1 MKKDKYKY
9 FRVPV
14 NLLQGLTESK
24 EETLLNCAYYGVYS
38 LTQTK
43 KVTEKDEQV
52 FIEQFVY
59 AYYNAPD
66 TLTAELM
73 EKMDEYTEK
82 GMFTPDL
89 DHNGFTTSGSRKL
102 NVDNEMYELD
112 RIFYNDIEFKDMA
125 VDFGKLKD
133 AFNFYGIDLD
143 FCKLDWIKKME
154 IPDNSPML
162 MIPQIKLNEFL
173 SDDAKTEFDLMTFAT
188 YLAIR
193 SILGTKP
200 YCRTT
205 KEMILARAFGFRKMD
220 ELKQNT
226 PPLFTKYSNRYWID
240 KLLVK
245 VRKWNIHIYSTSEG
259 LRGMYIGNGAEISE
273 DYFLDIIAKEQ
284 FSKDIKTKNQSMKK
298 RLAEKIEKLKN
309 EEFNR

>member
-1 MKKDKYKY
+1 MKKEKYKY

-24 EETLLNCAYYGVYS
+24 KETLLNCAYYGVFS

-73 EKMDEYTEK
+73 EKMDEYIEN

-89 DHNGFTTSGSRKL
+89 DHKGFSTSGSKKL

-112 RIFYNDIEFKDMA
+112 RIFYNDAEFKDL
-125 VDFGKLKD
+125 VIEYGKLKD

-143 FCKLDWIKKME
+143 LDVLELMQKVE

-162 MIPQIKLNEFL
+162 MIPQQKLNEFL
-173 SDDAKTEFDLMTFAT
+173 SDDTKTELDVMTFAT

-193 SILGTKP
+193 SILGKKT

-205 KEMILARAFGFRKMD
+205 KEMILARAFGFRNMA
-220 ELKQNT
+220 ELKQN
-226 PPLFTKYSNRYWID
+226 PPTLYAKYSKRYWID
-240 KLLVK
+240 KLLAE
-245 VRKWNIHIYSTSEG
+245 VRKWNIHIYSTNEG

-273 DYFLDIIAKEQ
+273 NYFEDLIAKKQ
-284 FSKDIKTKNQSMKK
+284 FSKDAKSKKQSMKK
-298 RLAEKIEKLKN
+298 RIAEKIEKLKN
-309 EEFNR
+309 EEFSR

>member
-24 EETLLNCAYYGVYS
+24 KETLLNCAYYGVYS
-38 LTQTK
+38 LTETK

-59 AYYNAPD
+59 GYYNAPD

-73 EKMDEYTEK
+73 EKIDEYIEK

-89 DHNGFTTSGSRKL
+89 DHNGFTTSGSKKL
-102 NVDNEMYELD
+102 NIDSEMYELD
-112 RIFYNDIEFKDMA
+112 RIFYRDAEFKNMA

-173 SDDAKTEFDLMTFAT
+173 SDDAKTEFDLMTFAI

-193 SILGTKP
+193 SILGKKT

-205 KEMILARAFGFRKMD
+205 KEMILARAFGFRNMA
-220 ELKQNT
+220 ELNQN
-226 PPLFTKYSNRYWID
+226 PPTLYAKYSKRYWID
-240 KLLVK
+240 KLLAE
-245 VRKWNIHIYSTSEG
+245 VREWNIHIYSTNEG

-273 DYFLDIIAKEQ
+273 DYFLDMIAKKQ
-284 FSKDIKTKNQSMKK
+284 FSKDAKSKNQSMKK

-309 EEFNR
+309 EEFSR

>member
-14 NLLQGLTESK
+14 NLLQGLAESK
-24 EETLLNCAYYGVYS
+24 KETLLNCAYYGVYS
-38 LTQTK
+38 LTETK

-73 EKMDEYTEK
+73 EKIDEYTEK

-89 DHNGFTTSGSRKL
+89 DHNGFSTSGSKKL

-112 RIFYNDIEFKDMA
+112 SIFYNDIEFKDMA

-143 FCKLDWIKKME
+143 FCKLDWIRKME

-162 MIPQIKLNEFL
+162 MIPQQKINEFL
-173 SDDAKTEFDLMTFAT
+173 SDDTKTEFDLMTFAT

-193 SILGTKP
+193 SILGTKTN
-200 YCRTT
+200 CRTT
-205 KEMILARAFGFRKMD
+205 KEMILARAFGFRNMA
-220 ELKQNT
+220 ELNQN
-226 PPLFTKYSNRYWID
+226 PPTLYAKYSKRYWID
-240 KLLVK
+240 KLLAE
-245 VRKWNIHIYSTSEG
+245 VREWNIHIFSTNEG

-273 DYFLDIIAKEQ
+273 DYFLDMIAKKQ
-284 FSKDIKTKNQSMKK
+284 FLKDAKSKKQSMKK

-309 EEFNR
+309 EEFSR